1 MVGTRLKDEGQK
13 GTCMSLPLDGYR
25 VIELAQIYA
34 GPYCGL
40 QLAHFGAEVIK
51 VEPVGTGEL
60 LRTRPPAKHGTNYGF
75 LMLNTGKKSVSL
87 NLKDPRGRDILFRM
101 LADSDVLLENYAPGA
116 LERLGL
122 GYDDLAPRFPR
133 LVFASSKGYGR
144 DSRFAELGAMDF
156 TIQAAS
162 GIISMTGYADRPGV
176 RVTAA
181 LVDTSTGMHLA
192 AGILAALLERE
203 RTGRGRKVEVAMLDV
218 CMPAING
225 AIGVVQDGFKVR
237 RLGNRHPTTCPC
249 NTYPCADG
257 EIWIYCLTE
266 ANWHQLARLM
276 NREDLISH
284 PDYKDHRSR
293 FNLVD
298 QIDAMLGEWSC
309 VQKRDDLVRLLLANQ
324 IPCAPVRE
332 IEEVAADP
340 ELPERYVVR
349 NGAIGDHDDIKV
361 LGSAIKMSG
370 LRGDEISPHVP
381 ELGEHTAEVLQR
393 LGISADEVVKLRRD
407 GVV

>member
-1 MVGTRLKDEGQK
+1 
-13 GTCMSLPLDGYR
+13 MSLPLQGYR

-51 VEPVGTGEL
+51 VEPPGTGEL
-60 LRTRPPAKHGTNYGF
+60 LRKRPPAKHGTNYGF
-75 LMLNTGKKSVSL
+75 LMLNTGKKSISL

-101 LADSDVLLENYAPGA
+101 LVDSDVLLENYAPGA
-116 LERLGL
+116 VERLGL
-122 GYDDLAPRFPR
+122 GYDDLAPHFPR
-133 LVFASSKGYGR
+133 LVWASSKGYGH
-144 DSRFAELGAMDF
+144 DSRFAQLGAMDF

-181 LVDTSTGMHLA
+181 LIDTSTGMHLA

-225 AIGVVQDGFKVR
+225 AIGVAQDGFKIR

-249 NTYPCADG
+249 NTYSCADG

-276 NREDLISH
+276 TREDLITH
-284 PDYKDHRSR
+284 PDYKDHQSR
-293 FNLVD
+293 FKLVD
-298 QIDAMLGEWSC
+298 QIDTMVGQWSST
-309 VQKRDDLVRLLLANQ
+309 QKRDELVALLLANN

-332 IEEVAADP
+332 IDEVAGDP
-340 ELPERYVVR
+340 ELPKRHVVR
-349 NGAIGDHDDIKV
+349 NGTIAYFDDIKV

-370 LRGDEISPHVP
+370 LRGDEIPPRVP
-381 ELGEHTAEVLQR
+381 ELGEHTAEVLER
-393 LGISADEVVKLRRD
+393 LGIYADELDALRRD
-407 GVV
+407 GIV

>member
-1 MVGTRLKDEGQK
+1 
-13 GTCMSLPLDGYR
+13 MSLPLVGYR

-51 VEPVGTGEL
+51 IEPPVTGEL
-60 LRTRPPAKHGTNYGF
+60 LRKRPPAKHGTNYGF

-101 LADSDVLLENYAPGA
+101 LEDADVLLENYAPGA

-122 GYDDLAPRFPR
+122 GYEDLSPRFPR
-133 LVFASSKGYGR
+133 LVYASSKGYGS
-144 DSRFAELGAMDF
+144 DSRFAQLGALDF

-162 GIISMTGYADRPGV
+162 GIISMTGYSDRPGV

-181 LVDTSTGMHLA
+181 LIDTSTGMHLA
-192 AGILAALLERE
+192 AGILAALLERA

-276 NREDLISH
+276 ERENLLSD
-284 PDYKDHRSR
+284 PDYKDHQSR
-293 FNLVD
+293 FKLVD
-298 QIDAMLGEWSC
+298 QLDDIVGQWSSM
-309 VQKRDDLVRLLLANQ
+309 QKRDDLLALLLANN

-332 IEEVAADP
+332 IDEVAADP
-340 ELPERYVVR
+340 ELRARNLVR
-349 NGAIGDHDDIKV
+349 NGTIDDHDDIKV

-370 LRGDEISPHVP
+370 LRGDEIPPHVP
-381 ELGEHTAEVLQR
+381 QLGEHTAEVLQS
-393 LGISADEVVKLRRD
+393 LGISPEQLDALHRD
-407 GVV
+407 GIV

>member
-1 MVGTRLKDEGQK
+1 
-13 GTCMSLPLDGYR
+13 MSLPLQGYR

-40 QLAHFGAEVIK
+40 QLPHFGAEVLKI
-51 VEPVGTGEL
+51 EPPGTGEL
-60 LRTRPPAKHGTNYGF
+60 LRKRPPAKHGTNYGF

-101 LADSDVLLENYAPGA
+101 LADADVILENYAPGA
-116 LERLGL
+116 LERMGL
-122 GYDDLAPRFPR
+122 GYDDLSARFPR
-133 LVFASSKGYGR
+133 LVYASSKGYGP
-144 DSRFAELGAMDF
+144 DSRFAQLGAMDF

-162 GIISMTGYADRPGV
+162 GIISMTGYGDRPGV
-176 RVTAA
+176 RVSAA
-181 LVDTSTGMHLA
+181 LIDTSTGMHLA

-225 AIGVVQDGFKVR
+225 AIGVVQDGYKVR

-266 ANWHQLARLM
+266 ANWQQLARL
-276 NREDLISH
+276 ISH
-284 PDYKDHRSR
+284 EELIALPEYKDHQTRYKI
-293 FNLVD
+293 VD
-298 QIDAMLGEWSC
+298 QVDAMVGKWSSTK
-309 VQKRDDLVRLLLANQ
+309 KRDDLVALLIANS

-332 IEEVAADP
+332 VDEVAADP
-340 ELPERYVVR
+340 ELPERHVVR
-349 NGAIGDHDDIKV
+349 NGNIADHEDIKV

-370 LRGDEISPHVP
+370 LRGDEIPPHVP

-393 LGISADEVVKLRRD
+393 LGIATDELDALRRD
-407 GVV
+407 GVI

>member
-1 MVGTRLKDEGQK
+1 
-13 GTCMSLPLDGYR
+13 MSLPLQGYR

-51 VEPVGTGEL
+51 IEPPGTGEL
-60 LRTRPPAKHGTNYGF
+60 LRRRPPAKHGTNYGF
-75 LMLNTGKKSVSL
+75 LMLNPGKKSVSL

-101 LADSDVLLENYAPGA
+101 LADSDVLLENYAPEA

-122 GYDDLAPRFPR
+122 GYDDLASRFPR
-133 LVFASSKGYGR
+133 LVYASSKGYGR
-144 DSRFAELGAMDF
+144 DSRFAQLGAMDF

-162 GIISMTGYADRPGV
+162 GIISMTGYDDRPGV
-176 RVTAA
+176 RVAAA
-181 LVDTSTGMHLA
+181 LIDTSTGMHLA

-203 RTGRGRKVEVAMLDV
+203 HTGRGRKVEVAMLDV

-225 AIGVVQDGFKVR
+225 ALGVVQDGFKVR

-266 ANWHQLARLM
+266 VNWHQLARLM
-276 NREDLISH
+276 SREELITH

-293 FNLVD
+293 FKLVD
-298 QIDAMLGEWSC
+298 QLDAIVGKWSST
-309 VQKRDDLVRLLLANQ
+309 QKRDDLVTLLLANK

-332 IEEVAADP
+332 IDEVAADP
-340 ELPERYVVR
+340 ELTERHVVR
-349 NGAIGDHDDIKV
+349 NGTIADYEDIKV

-370 LRGDEISPHVP
+370 LRGDEIPPHVP
-381 ELGEHTAEVLQR
+381 DLGEHTTDVLQR
-393 LGISADEVVKLRRD
+393 LGISKDELEELRRD

>member
-1 MVGTRLKDEGQK
+1 
-13 GTCMSLPLDGYR
+13 MSLPLQGYR
-25 VIELAQIYA
+25 VIEIAQIYA

-51 VEPVGTGEL
+51 IEPPGTGEL
-60 LRTRPPAKHGTNYGF
+60 LRQRTPAKHGTNYGF
-75 LMLNTGKKSVSL
+75 LMLNPGKKSVSL
-87 NLKDPRGRDILFRM
+87 NLKEPRGRDILFRM

-133 LVFASSKGYGR
+133 LVCASSKGYGP
-144 DSRFAELGAMDF
+144 DSRFAQLGAMDF

-181 LVDTSTGMHLA
+181 LIDTSTGMHLA

-225 AIGVVQDGFKVR
+225 AIGVVQDGYKVR
-237 RLGNRHPTTCPC
+237 RVGNRHPTACPC

-276 NREDLISH
+276 TREELITH
-284 PDYKDHRSR
+284 PDYKDHQSR
-293 FNLVD
+293 YKLVD
-298 QIDAMLGEWSC
+298 QIDAMVGAWSST
-309 VQKRDDLVRLLLANQ
+309 QKRDELVTLLIANS

-332 IEEVAADP
+332 IDEVASDP
-340 ELPERYVVR
+340 ELVERHVVR
-349 NGAIGDHDDIKV
+349 DGTIADYNDIKV

-370 LRGDEISPHVP
+370 LRGDEIPPHVP
-381 ELGEHTAEVLQR
+381 ELGEHTAEVLER
-393 LGISADEVVKLRRD
+393 LGISADELEALRRD

>member
-1 MVGTRLKDEGQK
+1 
-13 GTCMSLPLDGYR
+13 MSLPLQGYR
-25 VIELAQIYA
+25 VLELAQIYA

-51 VEPVGTGEL
+51 IEPPGTGEL
-60 LRTRPPAKHGTNYGF
+60 LRKRPPAKHGTNYGF
-75 LMLNTGKKSVSL
+75 LMLNAGKKSVSL

-101 LADSDVLLENYAPGA
+101 LADADVLLENYAPGA
-116 LERLGL
+116 LERMGL
-122 GYDDLAPRFPR
+122 GYEELRSRFPR
-133 LVFASSKGYGR
+133 LVYASSKGYGPN
-144 DSRFAELGAMDF
+144 SRFAQLGAMDF

-162 GIISMTGYADRPGV
+162 GIISMTGYSDRPGV

-181 LVDTSTGMHLA
+181 LIDTSTGMHLA

-203 RTGRGRKVEVAMLDV
+203 RTGRGRKVEVAMLDI

-225 AIGVVQDGFKVR
+225 AIGVVQDGYKVR

-266 ANWHQLARLM
+266 ANWQQLARLM
-276 NREDLISH
+276 NREELIAQ
-284 PDYKDHRSR
+284 PEYKDHQSR
-293 FNLVD
+293 YKMVEQVD
-298 QIDAMLGEWSC
+298 ATVGAWSSTY
-309 VQKRDDLVRLLLANQ
+309 KRDDLVQLLIANS

-332 IEEVAADP
+332 IDEVAADP
-340 ELPERYVVR
+340 ELPARHVVR
-349 NGAIGDHDDIKV
+349 DGTIAEYDDIKV

-370 LRGDEISPHVP
+370 LRGDEVPPHVP
-381 ELGEHTAEVLQR
+381 ELGENTSEVLQR
-393 LGISADEVVKLRRD
+393 LGISADEVEALRRD
-407 GVV
+407 GIV

>member
-1 MVGTRLKDEGQK
+1 
-13 GTCMSLPLDGYR
+13 MSLPLQGYR
-25 VIELAQIYA
+25 VIEIAQIYA

-51 VEPVGTGEL
+51 IEPVGTGEL
-60 LRTRPPAKHGTNYGF
+60 LRKRPPAKHGTNYGF

-87 NLKDPRGRDILFRM
+87 NLKDPRGRDILFRL
-101 LADSDVLLENYAPGA
+101 LADSDVFLENYAPGA

-122 GYDDLAPRFPR
+122 GYDDLAHQFPR
-133 LVFASSKGYGR
+133 LVYASSKGYGH
-144 DSRFAELGAMDF
+144 DSRFAQLGAMDF

-181 LVDTSTGMHLA
+181 LIDTSTGMHLA
-192 AGILAALLERE
+192 AGVLAALLERE

-237 RLGNRHPTTCPC
+237 RIGNRHPTACPC

-266 ANWHQLARLM
+266 ANWHQLAHLM
-276 NREDLISH
+276 NREELITH
-284 PDYKDHRSR
+284 PDYKDHQSR
-293 FNLVD
+293 FKLVD
-298 QIDAMLGEWSC
+298 QIDAMVANWSST
-309 VQKRDDLVRLLLANQ
+309 QKRDDLVTLLIANS
-324 IPCAPVRE
+324 IPCAPLRE
-332 IEEVAADP
+332 IDEVASDP
-340 ELPERYVVR
+340 ELPERHVVR
-349 NGAIGDHDDIKV
+349 NGTIADYDDIKV

-370 LRGDEISPHVP
+370 LRGDEIPPHVP
-381 ELGEHTAEVLQR
+381 ELGEHTAEVLER
-393 LGISADEVVKLRRD
+393 LGISADELDALRRD
-407 GVV
+407 GIV

>member
-1 MVGTRLKDEGQK
+1 
-13 GTCMSLPLDGYR
+13 MSLPLHGYR

-51 VEPVGTGEL
+51 IEPLGTGEL
-60 LRTRPPAKHGTNYGF
+60 LRKRAPAKHGTNYGF
-75 LMLNTGKKSVSL
+75 LMLNTGKKSVAL
-87 NLKDPRGRDILFRM
+87 NLKDPRGREILFRL
-101 LADSDVLLENYAPGA
+101 LADADVLLENYAPGA

-133 LVFASSKGYGR
+133 LVFASGKGYGR

-162 GIISMTGYADRPGV
+162 GIISMTGYEDRPGV

-181 LVDTSTGMHLA
+181 LIDTSTGMHLA

-225 AIGVVQDGFKVR
+225 AIGVVQDGYKVR
-237 RLGNRHPTTCPC
+237 RLGNRHSAACPC
-249 NTYPCADG
+249 NTYPCSDG

-266 ANWHQLARLM
+266 ANWQQLAHLM
-276 NREDLISH
+276 NREDLIGH

-293 FNLVD
+293 FKLVD
-298 QIDAMLGEWSC
+298 QIDAMVGQWSSA
-309 VQKRDDLVRLLLANQ
+309 QKRDDLVALLLANN

-332 IEEVAADP
+332 IAEVAADP
-340 ELPERYVVR
+340 ELSQRNLVR
-349 NGAIGDHDDIKV
+349 TGTIAGHDDVKV

-370 LRGDEISPHVP
+370 LRGDEIPPHVP
-381 ELGEHTAEVLQR
+381 ELGENTAEVLQSV
-393 LGISADEVVKLRRD
+393 GISADELETLRRD

>member
-1 MVGTRLKDEGQK
+1 
-13 GTCMSLPLDGYR
+13 MSLPLQGYC

-51 VEPVGTGEL
+51 IEPPGSGEL
-60 LRTRPPAKHGTNYGF
+60 LRSRPPAKHGTNYGF
-75 LMLNTGKKSVSL
+75 LMLNPGKKSVSL
-87 NLKDPRGRDILFRM
+87 NLKDPRGRDILFRL
-101 LADSDVLLENYAPGA
+101 LADSDVLLENYAPEA

-122 GYDDLAPRFPR
+122 GYDDLATRFPR
-133 LVFASSKGYGR
+133 LVYASSKGYGR
-144 DSRFAELGAMDF
+144 DSRFAQLGAMDF

-162 GIISMTGYADRPGV
+162 GIISMTGYDDRPGV
-176 RVTAA
+176 RVSAA
-181 LVDTSTGMHLA
+181 LIDTSTGMHLA

-225 AIGVVQDGFKVR
+225 ALGVVQDGFNVR

-266 ANWHQLARLM
+266 VNWHQLARLM
-276 NREDLISH
+276 SRGELITH

-293 FNLVD
+293 FKLVD
-298 QIDAMLGEWSC
+298 QIDAIVGKWSST
-309 VQKRDDLVRLLLANQ
+309 QKRDDLVRLLLDNK

-332 IEEVAADP
+332 IDEVAADA
-340 ELPERYVVR
+340 ELTERHVVR
-349 NGAIGDHDDIKV
+349 NGTIADYEDIKV

-370 LRGDEISPHVP
+370 LRGDEIPPHVP
-381 ELGEHTAEVLQR
+381 DLGEHTTEVLQR
-393 LGISADEVVKLRRD
+393 LGISKDELEELRRD

>member
-1 MVGTRLKDEGQK
+1 
-13 GTCMSLPLDGYR
+13 MSLPLDGYR

-51 VEPVGTGEL
+51 VEPLGTGEL
-60 LRTRPPAKHGTNYGF
+60 LRTRPPTKHGTNYGF

-116 LERLGL
+116 LDRLGL

-181 LVDTSTGMHLA
+181 LIDTSTGMHLA

-225 AIGVVQDGFKVR
+225 VIGVVQDGFKVR

>member
-1 MVGTRLKDEGQK
+1 
-13 GTCMSLPLDGYR
+13 MSLPLNGYR

-51 VEPVGTGEL
+51 IEPPGTGEL
-60 LRTRPPAKHGTNYGF
+60 LRKRPPAKHGTNYGF

-101 LADSDVLLENYAPGA
+101 LADSDVILENYAPGA

-122 GYDDLAPRFPR
+122 GYEDLASRFPR
-133 LVFASSKGYGR
+133 LVYASSKGYGG
-144 DSRFAELGAMDF
+144 DSRFAQLGAMDF

-162 GIISMTGYADRPGV
+162 GIISMTGYGDRPGV
-176 RVTAA
+176 RVSAA
-181 LVDTSTGMHLA
+181 LIDTSTGMHLA
-192 AGILAALLERE
+192 AGILAALLERK

-225 AIGVVQDGFKVR
+225 AIGVAHDGYKIR
-237 RLGNRHPTTCPC
+237 RVGNRHPTTCPC

-276 NREDLISH
+276 SREELIAH
-284 PDYKDHRSR
+284 PDYKDHQSR
-293 FNLVD
+293 YKMVD
-298 QIDAMLGEWSC
+298 EVDAMVGRWSSM
-309 VQKRDDLVRLLLANQ
+309 QKRDDLVTLLIANS

-332 IEEVAADP
+332 IDEVAADP
-340 ELPERYVVR
+340 ELPRRHVVR
-349 NGAIGDHDDIKV
+349 DGTIADHDDIKV

-370 LRGDEISPHVP
+370 LRGDEIPSHVP
-381 ELGEHTAEVLQR
+381 ELGEHTSDVLQR
-393 LGISADEVVKLRRD
+393 LGISADELETLRRD
-407 GVV
+407 GVI

>member
-1 MVGTRLKDEGQK
+1 
-13 GTCMSLPLDGYR
+13 MSLPLQGYR

-51 VEPVGTGEL
+51 IEPLGTGEL
-60 LRTRPPAKHGTNYGF
+60 LRKRPPAKHGINYGF
-75 LMLNTGKKSVSL
+75 LMLNAGKKSVSL
-87 NLKDPRGRDILFRM
+87 NLKDPRGRDILFRL
-101 LADSDVLLENYAPGA
+101 LADADVLLENYAPGA

-122 GYDDLAPRFPR
+122 GYDDLAARFPR
-133 LVFASSKGYGR
+133 LVFASGKGYGR
-144 DSRFAELGAMDF
+144 DSRFARLGAMDF

-162 GIISMTGYADRPGV
+162 GIISMTGYEDRPGV

-181 LVDTSTGMHLA
+181 LIDTSTGMHLA

-225 AIGVVQDGFKVR
+225 AIGVVQDGYKVR
-237 RLGNRHPTTCPC
+237 RLGNRHSAACPC
-249 NTYPCADG
+249 NTYPCSDG

-266 ANWHQLARLM
+266 ANWQQLARLM
-276 NREDLISH
+276 NREDLLSH
-284 PDYKDHRSR
+284 PEYKDHRSR
-293 FNLVD
+293 YKMVE
-298 QIDAMLGEWSC
+298 QIDAMVGEWSAA
-309 VQKRDDLVRLLLANQ
+309 QKRDDLVALLLAND

-332 IEEVAADP
+332 IDEVAADP
-340 ELPERYVVR
+340 ELSERHLVR
-349 NGAIGDHDDIKV
+349 NGTIGDHDDIKV

-370 LRGDEISPHVP
+370 LRGDEIPPHVP
-381 ELGEHTAEVLQR
+381 ELGEHTAEVLQG
-393 LGISADEVVKLRRD
+393 LGFSADELDALRRD
-407 GVV
+407 GIV

>member
-1 MVGTRLKDEGQK
+1 
-13 GTCMSLPLDGYR
+13 MSLPLDGYR

-51 VEPVGTGEL
+51 VEPPGTGEL
-60 LRTRPPAKHGTNYGF
+60 LRNRAPAKHGTNYGF
-75 LMLNTGKKSVSL
+75 LMLNTGKKSISL
-87 NLKDPRGRDILFRM
+87 NLKNERGREILFRM
-101 LADSDVLLENYAPGA
+101 LSDADVLLENYAPGA

-122 GYDDLAPRFPR
+122 GYEDLAPKFPR
-133 LVFASSKGYGR
+133 LVYASSKGYGR
-144 DSRFAELGAMDF
+144 DSRFAQLGALDF

-162 GIISMTGYADRPGV
+162 GIISMTGYGDRPGV

-181 LVDTSTGMHLA
+181 LIDTSTGMHLA
-192 AGILAALLERE
+192 AGILAALLERA

-225 AIGVVQDGFKVR
+225 ALGVVQDGYKVR
-237 RLGNRHPTTCPC
+237 RHGNRHPTTCPC

-266 ANWHQLARLM
+266 ANWQQLARLM
-276 NREDLISH
+276 AREDLITN
-284 PDYKDHRSR
+284 PEYKDHQSR
-293 FNLVD
+293 FKLVD
-298 QIDAMLGEWSC
+298 QLDSMIGQWSGTRR
-309 VQKRDDLVRLLLANQ
+309 RDDLVALLLASN

-340 ELPERYVVR
+340 ELPERNLVR
-349 NGAIGDHDDIKV
+349 NGTIGAHDDVKV
-361 LGSAIKMSG
+361 LGSAIKMSE
-370 LRGDEISPHVP
+370 LRGDEIPPHVP
-381 ELGEHTAEVLQR
+381 QLGEHTAEVLQR
-393 LGISADEVVKLRRD
+393 LGIHANEIDALRRE
-407 GVV
+407 GII

>member
-1 MVGTRLKDEGQK
+1 
-13 GTCMSLPLDGYR
+13 MSLPLQGYC

-51 VEPVGTGEL
+51 IEPPGTGEL
-60 LRTRPPAKHGTNYGF
+60 LRRRPPAKHGTNYGF
-75 LMLNTGKKSVSL
+75 LMLNPGKKSVSL

-101 LADSDVLLENYAPGA
+101 LADSDVLLENYAPEA
-116 LERLGL
+116 MERLGV
-122 GYDDLAPRFPR
+122 GYDDLASRFPR
-133 LVFASSKGYGR
+133 LVYASSKGYGR
-144 DSRFAELGAMDF
+144 DSRFAQLGAMDF

-162 GIISMTGYADRPGV
+162 GIISMTGYDDRPGV
-176 RVTAA
+176 RVAAA
-181 LVDTSTGMHLA
+181 LIDTSTGMHLA

-203 RTGRGRKVEVAMLDV
+203 HTGRGRKVEVAMLDV

-225 AIGVVQDGFKVR
+225 ALGVVQDGFKVR

-266 ANWHQLARLM
+266 VNWHQLARLM
-276 NREDLISH
+276 NREELITH

-293 FNLVD
+293 FKLVD
-298 QIDAMLGEWSC
+298 QLDAIVGRWSST
-309 VQKRDDLVRLLLANQ
+309 QKRDDLVRLLLANK

-332 IEEVAADP
+332 IDEVAADP
-340 ELPERYVVR
+340 ELTERHVVR
-349 NGAIGDHDDIKV
+349 NGSIADYEDIKV

-370 LRGDEISPHVP
+370 LRGDEIPPHVP
-381 ELGEHTAEVLQR
+381 DLGEHTTEVLQR
-393 LGISADEVVKLRRD
+393 LGISKDELEELRRD

>member
-1 MVGTRLKDEGQK
+1 
-13 GTCMSLPLDGYR
+13 MSLSLEGYR

-51 VEPVGTGEL
+51 IEPVGTGEL
-60 LRTRPPAKHGTNYGF
+60 LRKRTPAKHGTNYGF
-75 LMLNTGKKSVSL
+75 LMLNAGKKSVSL
-87 NLKDPRGRDILFRM
+87 NLKDPRGRDILFRL

-116 LERLGL
+116 LERMGL
-122 GYDDLAPRFPR
+122 GYDDLAARFPR
-133 LVFASSKGYGR
+133 LVYASSKGYGP
-144 DSRFAELGAMDF
+144 DSRFSQLGAMDF
-156 TIQAAS
+156 TIQAAA

-181 LVDTSTGMHLA
+181 LIDTSTGMHLA

-225 AIGVVQDGFKVR
+225 AIGVVLDGYKVR
-237 RLGNRHPTTCPC
+237 RVGNRHPTASPC

-266 ANWHQLARLM
+266 ANWQQLARLM
-276 NREDLISH
+276 NREDLLAN
-284 PDYKDHRSR
+284 PDYKDHQARYK
-293 FNLVD
+293 LVE
-298 QIDAMLGEWSC
+298 QVDAIVGEWSST
-309 VQKRDDLVRLLLANQ
+309 QKRDELVTLL
-324 IPCAPVRE
+324 IEDSVPCAPVRE
-332 IEEVAADP
+332 IDEVAADP
-340 ELPERYVVR
+340 ENALRHVVR
-349 NGAIGDHDDIKV
+349 DGDIGDYDDIKV

-370 LRGDEISPHVP
+370 LRGDEVAPHVP
-381 ELGEHTAEVLQR
+381 ELGENTGEVLER
-393 LGISADEVVKLRRD
+393 LGISADEIDVLRRD